1 MRPAGHGL
9 DDLCLVAGGEQLVAF
24 ARLHVAELEAGPP
37 LDDQEL
43 LGLRMV
49 VVPAAGDP
57 RMRGKERELAAIRRL
72 QHLDEHAAGVAVLR
86 HRVGEGFLRQVADV
100 GRIQRPDQPAADAL
114 GHQGIA
120 AFPEGTDQ
128 AGQFADGGRILR
140 RHRCKPL
147 GRQLRIGTVHQLD
160 ETRHHVVDVDQ
171 RDRCRRI
178 VDLDRQIAGDVVA
191 EGGDRRVVVRPAP
204 LAEHVGQ
211 AEQIDGKT
219 VLRPCRAQRL
229 FGRQLALTVR
239 IVALG
244 LDRRRIDHGNG
255 LAALAHGAADR
266 GAQRA
271 RQVGIAG
278 HEFLRILRTIHP
290 GQVEHEI
297 DAGQLGRQIVH
308 AVRTLEADNLDV
320 APLGQE
326 QLQVLADEAGRPG
339 DQHLHRLTPRQR
351 RIRRARSS
359 A

>member
-9 DDLCLVAGGEQLVAF
+9 DDLGLVAGGEQLVAF

-100 GRIQRPDQPAADAL
+100 GRIQGTDEPTADAL

-120 AFPEGTDQ
+120 TFPEGADQ

-140 RHRCKPL
+140 RHRRKAL
-147 GRQLRIGTVHQLD
+147 GRQLWIGAVHQLD
-160 ETRHHVVDVDQ
+160 ETRHHVVDIDQ
-171 RDRCRRI
+171 RDRRRRI

-219 VLRPCRAQRL
+219 VLRPGRAQRL

-255 LAALAHGAADR
+255 LAALVHGAADR

-290 GQVEHEI
+290 GQVEHKI

-308 AVRTLEADNLDV
+308 AVRTLETDNLDI

-326 QLQVLADEAGRPG
+326 QLQVLADEAGGPG
-339 DQHLHRLTPRQR
+339 DQHLHRFTPRRR